1 MKPIGQLI
9 KARLTERGM
18 TVSHLARLLSCERS
32 NLYRLFEKD
41 SIDTRLLFRISRAL
55 DYDFFQ
61 LYSNELQKETRVSNM
76 SQ

>member
-9 KARLTERGM
+9 KTRLMERGM

-32 NLYRLFEKD
+32 NLYRLFGKD
-41 SIDTRLLFRISRAL
+41 SIDTRLLLRISRAL

-61 LYSNELQKETRVSNM
+61 LYSNELKKETSVSNVI
-76 SQ
+76 Q

>member
-9 KARLTERGM
+9 KARLMERGM
-18 TVSHLARLLSCERS
+18 TVSHLARLLSCERA

-41 SIDTRLLFRISRAL
+41 SIDTRLLLRISRAL

-61 LYSNELQKETRVSNM
+61 LYSNELQK
-76 SQ
+76 

>member
-18 TVSHLARLLSCERS
+18 TVSRLARLLSCERS

-41 SIDTRLLFRISRAL
+41 SIDTRLLLRISRAL

-61 LYSNELQKETRVSNM
+61 LYSNELKKEACVSNM
-76 SQ
+76 IQ

>member
-9 KARLTERGM
+9 KARLMERGM

-41 SIDTRLLFRISRAL
+41 SIDTRLLLRISRAL

-61 LYSNELQKETRVSNM
+61 LYSNELRKETYVSNIV
-76 SQ
+76 Q

>member
-9 KARLTERGM
+9 KTRLMERGM

-41 SIDTRLLFRISRAL
+41 SIDTRLLLRISRAL

-61 LYSNELQKETRVSNM
+61 LYSKELKKETSVSNVV
-76 SQ
+76 Q

>member
-1 MKPIGQLI
+1 MRPIGQLI
-9 KARLTERGM
+9 KARLMERGM

-41 SIDTRLLFRISRAL
+41 SIDTRLLLRISRAL

-61 LYSNELQKETRVSNM
+61 LYSNELHNGGGVSNM
-76 SQ
+76 EQ